1 MQEHPQEVSQIE
13 HVTSKASPM
22 GATVSFEKSVKYLV
36 GFKADGLNSAI
47 FYNHRS
53 AVVYH

>member
-1 MQEHPQEVSQIE
+1 VQEHPQEVSQIE